1 MGHLIAFMISLFC
14 AVHWVFNCVMHGIR
28 GDVDVT
34 IHDIFLMDAFV
45 TAAITLGIT
54 LGTTL

>member
-1 MGHLIAFMISLFC
+1 MVHLIAFVVCLFC

-28 GDVDVT
+28 GDVNVT
-34 IHDIFLMDAFV
+34 IFDILVMDAFV

-54 LGTTL
+54 L

>member
-14 AVHWVFNCVMHGIR
+14 AVHWVFNCVMHGNR
-28 GDVDVT
+28 GDIAVP
-34 IHDIFLMDAFV
+34 ILDIFIMDAFV

-54 LGTTL
+54 L

>member
-1 MGHLIAFMISLFC
+1 MGHLIAFIVCLFC
-14 AVHWVFNCVMHGIR
+14 AVHWVFNCIMHGNR

-34 IHDIFLMDAFV
+34 ILDILIMDAFV

-54 LGTTL
+54 L